1 MYVITTLTEAAILI
15 EWSIILST
23 LHVLCNSPSTF
34 NRYMLLSTFIFG
46 QTRASSE

>member
-15 EWSIILST
+15 EWCIILST
-23 LHVLCNSPSTF
+23 LHVLCNSPSTY
-34 NRYMLLSTFIFG
+34 RYMLLSTFIFG